1 MWPKYIIEDNF
12 LYHRH
17 IHTIRNIEF
26 NTKFDEWDIYKH
38 KIYKDGKIE
47 IGFQSSSGKEGTS
60 PLNENQIREIHKSY
74 HDIMWQWITE
84 LAPEKLQHY
93 WYSELNVVNNGKDYV
108 FGIHSDSRDKLLSA
122 VIYISPEVNE
132 GTWLYDNKK
141 GDNPIQVEWLPN
153 RNFIFCRN
161 DNTWHSYKADGKSN
175 RLALVYNLRSDK
187 KWFKI

>member
-1 MWPKYIIEDNF
+1 MSQVRKKMKSPSNWPHIIVKDNF
-12 LYHRH
+12 LSEKHFNA
-17 IHTIRNIEF
+17 IKNI
-26 NTKFDEWDIYKH
+26 KFDTKPNEWDIYKH
-38 KIYKDGKIE
+38 KRYD
-47 IGFQSSSGKEGTS
+47 
-60 PLNENQIREIHKSY
+60 
-74 HDIMWQWITE
+74 
-84 LAPEKLQHY
+84 
-93 WYSELNVVNNGKDYV
+93 NGKDYV

-161 DNTWHSYKADGKSN
+161 DNTWHSYKADGKTN

-187 KWFKI
+187 KWFKK